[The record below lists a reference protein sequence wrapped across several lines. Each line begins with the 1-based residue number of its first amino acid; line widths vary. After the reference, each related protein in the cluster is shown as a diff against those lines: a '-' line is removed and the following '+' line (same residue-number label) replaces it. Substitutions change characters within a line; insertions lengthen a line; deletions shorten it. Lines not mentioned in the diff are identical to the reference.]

1 MDATDAMA
9 MGTDDDDDD
18 DDDDDAP
25 HNDDLTI
32 SQEIDS
38 QLPTPKPFG

>member
-1 MDATDAMA
+1 VDATDAMA
-9 MGTDDDDDD
+9 MLT

-32 SQEIDS
+32 SQEK
-38 QLPTPKPFG
+38 KPFG

>member
-1 MDATDAMA
+1 MDATDAMG
-9 MGTDDDDDD
+9 MGTDDVDD

-25 HNDDLTI
+25 HNEDLTI

>member
-1 MDATDAMA
+1 VDATDAMG
-9 MGTDDDDDD
+9 MGTDDVDVD

>member
-1 MDATDAMA
+1 VDATDAMA

-18 DDDDDAP
+18 DDAP
-25 HNDDLTI
+25 NNDDLTI

>member
-1 MDATDAMA
+1 VDATDAMA
-9 MGTDDDDDD
+9 MGTD

>member
-9 MGTDDDDDD
+9 MGTDDVDD

>member
-1 MDATDAMA
+1 VDATDAMA
-9 MGTDDDDDD
+9 MGTDDVDD

>member
-1 MDATDAMA
+1 VDATDAMA
-9 MGTDDDDDD
+9 MVTDDD